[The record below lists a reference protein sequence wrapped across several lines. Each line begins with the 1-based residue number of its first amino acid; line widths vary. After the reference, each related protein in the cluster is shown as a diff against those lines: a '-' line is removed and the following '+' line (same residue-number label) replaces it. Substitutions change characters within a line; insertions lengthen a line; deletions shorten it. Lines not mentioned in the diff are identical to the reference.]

1 MAGTVGAMFNCA
13 LQLGAAVGISAVSSI
28 ETSIEEKD
36 GDPTGYRGRA
46 AAFWFMLGVICVEAL
61 SVVVFYRIDI
71 EKVYDDKEDESE
83 KEGDWKRSSV
93 SIDQEFG
100 IAEEPKLSK
109 DDGPD
114 PARVDSKHDHDEEKG
129 VREEVR
135 EEPVV

>member
-36 GDPTGYRGRA
+36 GDPVGYRGRA
-46 AAFWFMLGVICVEAL
+46 AAFWFMLGVICVEAI
-61 SVVVFYRIDI
+61 SVTVFYRIDI
-71 EKVYDDKEDESE
+71 EKVYDDGADEAE

-93 SIDQEFG
+93 SVDREFG
-100 IAEEPKLSK
+100 IAEVPKLDE
-109 DDGPD
+109 DDGPV
-114 PARVDSKHDHDEEKG
+114 PGHVDSKHDEKG